1 MVIHLAWP
9 AEAAAS
15 SPQGIINGPLI
26 RLTHVRG
33 SIGLAGL
40 SPWPYLGQRMVLRGF
55 RFDNNSSAADK

>member
-15 SPQGIINGPLI
+15 SPRAIINGPLI

-40 SPWPYLGQRMVLRGF
+40 SCLALPWPEDGSPWFQI
-55 RFDNNSSAADK
+55 